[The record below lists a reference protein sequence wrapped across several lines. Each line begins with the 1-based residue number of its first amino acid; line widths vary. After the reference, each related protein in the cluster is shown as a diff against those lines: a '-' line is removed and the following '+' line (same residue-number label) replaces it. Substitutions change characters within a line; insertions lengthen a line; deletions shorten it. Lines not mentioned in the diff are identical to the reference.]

1 MKILVATKDTQG
13 QRASDFSF
21 TNEGELVCRDII
33 CGRGDEEDL
42 DGGCGCQRSM
52 VGLVTRKG
60 TTTVKVVSRKMT
72 RADLVNSLVASYARA
87 YRLGVTDADL
97 VRAQEQEADELIR
110 IANRFKIGDVL
121 EIRGH
126 KMRARKPI

>member
-1 MKILVATKDTQG
+1 MKILVATKDSQG

-21 TNEGELVCRDII
+21 TNAGELVCRSII
-33 CGRGDEEDL
+33 CGGGDEDNL

-87 YRLGVTDADL
+87 YRLGLIDADM
-97 VRAQEQEADELIR
+97 VQAQEQEADELIR

-121 EIRGH
+121 EIRGR
-126 KMRARKPI
+126 KIQARKPL